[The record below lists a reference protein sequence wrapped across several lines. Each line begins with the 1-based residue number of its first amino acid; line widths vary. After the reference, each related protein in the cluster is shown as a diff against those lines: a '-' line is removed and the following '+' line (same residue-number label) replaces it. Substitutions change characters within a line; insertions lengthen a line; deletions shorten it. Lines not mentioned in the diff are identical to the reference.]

1 MVFFK
6 WELSQYEFP
15 VVFCHNYMA
24 SSASGAPCFCPLSQG
39 RFIAA
44 FFPSVGALHPALS
57 FVVPTPS
64 LHLTLSY
71 PALASPMQLDHYSSE
86 MWTHG
91 LHRKI
96 FHISYLVLI
105 SPLLVLSM
113 GALHTAVSFVVPT
126 PPLHL
131 TILPYLLA
139 LTHILTDAFC
149 WGQVSSFTFEF
160 KTDVLNYWQIKI
172 FIEGFHSYLDV
183 EEHFRSAIVFSFLSM
198 DPKISQRRCKSVKNV
213 VDSPSDVVA
222 RHCLWVTGCL
232 PVVVMAKGDM
242 QHCTVLAFSTN
253 PRFLLVHLIVLS
265 CKSLVAWKSQYG
277 KNIIQLFHPSNPR

>member
-1 MVFFK
+1 MGLGKPSLPNIMVFFK

-96 FHISYLVLI
+96 LHISYLVLI
-105 SPLLVLSM
+105 SPPL
-113 GALHTAVSFVVPT
+113 GPLHGSITHSGVICCPDT
-126 PPLHL
+126 PLLHL
-131 TILPYLLA
+131 TLSYAFAPH
-139 LTHILTDAFC
+139 TTVPHILRC
-149 WGQVSSFTFEF
+149 WDQFYPTTLHFVA
-160 KTDVLNYWQIKI
+160 Q
-172 FIEGFHSYLDV
+172 GF
-183 EEHFRSAIVFSFLSM
+183 F
-198 DPKISQRRCKSVKNV
+198 
-213 VDSPSDVVA
+213 
-222 RHCLWVTGCL
+222 
-232 PVVVMAKGDM
+232 
-242 QHCTVLAFSTN
+242 
-253 PRFLLVHLIVLS
+253 
-265 CKSLVAWKSQYG
+265 
-277 KNIIQLFHPSNPR
+277 

>member
-96 FHISYLVLI
+96 LHISYLVLI
-105 SPLLVLSM
+105 SPPL
-113 GALHTAVSFVVPT
+113 G
-126 PPLHL
+126 PLHGSITHSGVICCPNTPSTSHHL
-131 TILPYLLA
+131 TLSSGFDP
-139 LTHILTDAFC
+139 HID
-149 WGQVSSFTFEF
+149 
-160 KTDVLNYWQIKI
+160 
-172 FIEGFHSYLDV
+172 
-183 EEHFRSAIVFSFLSM
+183 
-198 DPKISQRRCKSVKNV
+198 RC
-213 VDSPSDVVA
+213 
-222 RHCLWVTGCL
+222 
-232 PVVVMAKGDM
+232 
-242 QHCTVLAFSTN
+242 
-253 PRFLLVHLIVLS
+253 FLLGPSIQFYPLS
-265 CKSLVAWKSQYG
+265 SRRM
-277 KNIIQLFHPSNPR
+277 F

>member
-1 MVFFK
+1 MGLGLGRLSLPNFMVFFK
-6 WELSQYEFP
+6 PELSQYEFP

-149 WGQVSSFTFEF
+149 WGQGSSFT
-160 KTDVLNYWQIKI
+160 
-172 FIEGFHSYLDV
+172 
-183 EEHFRSAIVFSFLSM
+183 
-198 DPKISQRRCKSVKNV
+198 
-213 VDSPSDVVA
+213 
-222 RHCLWVTGCL
+222 LWVQDGCS
-232 PVVVMAKGDM
+232 K
-242 QHCTVLAFSTN
+242 
-253 PRFLLVHLIVLS
+253 LLTD
-265 CKSLVAWKSQYG
+265 
-277 KNIIQLFHPSNPR
+277 